1 MTHDHAT
8 FNVKLNVTPETK
20 IADVLSRYGDVASI
34 METLGVKRVAG
45 FDVRRLLGKLITV
58 KWAARVHGLP
68 LEEMVG
74 RLQSAINQSER
85 ARSNSEA

>member
-1 MTHDHAT
+1 MTNNHAT
-8 FNVKLNVTPETK
+8 LHVTAETK
-20 IADVLSRYGDVASI
+20 IADVLSRYGDIASI

-68 LEEMVG
+68 VDEMVG
-74 RLQSAINQSER
+74 RLQSAIDQAER
-85 ARSNSEA
+85 SRSSSDA